1 MKQEDNMLPYEK
13 PKIEKQ
19 TKVDFAMEIFREGL
33 LVKGFAE
40 KVIMECKQCSSCHS
54 CR

>member
-1 MKQEDNMLPYEK
+1 MLPYEK

-19 TKVDFAMEIFREGL
+19 EKMDFAMEIFREGL
-33 LVKGFAE
+33 RRKRFAE

>member
-1 MKQEDNMLPYEK
+1 MKVKKYEK

-19 TKVDFAMEIFREGL
+19 AKMTFPIDTMETKGTV
-33 LVKGFAE
+33 
-40 KVIMECKQCSSCHS
+40 CKQCSSCHG

>member
-1 MKQEDNMLPYEK
+1 MLKMFQKNSKPKLKYEK

-19 TKVDFAMEIFREGL
+19 GKMKFPLDIIETNNQKV
-33 LVKGFAE
+33 
-40 KVIMECKQCSSCHS
+40 CKQCSSCHS

>member
-1 MKQEDNMLPYEK
+1 MKCKYEK

-19 TKVDFAMEIFREGL
+19 DKMTFPIDIVESKGKV
-33 LVKGFAE
+33 V
-40 KVIMECKQCSSCHS
+40 CKQCSSCHG